1 MPNTTTIGRH
11 NNDITLPSSY
21 TGGNDTM
28 WTCEHD
34 VLCHSFCSTRLQAFV
49 LFINGIFKDTVSS
62 LDYTV
67 SVYSAKW

>member
-34 VLCHSFCSTRLQAFV
+34 VLCHSLCSMCLQAFV
-49 LFINGIFKDTVSS
+49 CMFINGLFKDAVSS

-67 SVYSAKW
+67 SCFL